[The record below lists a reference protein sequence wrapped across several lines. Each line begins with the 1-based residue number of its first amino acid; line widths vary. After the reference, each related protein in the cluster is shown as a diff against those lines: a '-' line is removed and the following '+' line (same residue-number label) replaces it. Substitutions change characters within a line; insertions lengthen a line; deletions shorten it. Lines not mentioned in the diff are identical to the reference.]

1 MFNLF
6 FEDDFYSYVK
16 EIYAEIEEFFSKNQN
31 EKFFTINKED
41 VCDELFKK
49 YSISFLEVDEKLKL
63 LSKDKVHYTTDI
75 FGREIKKPIYTF
87 GVKFS
92 GDKTLFRIKPSRFN
106 THVFGAYFSNFKNNE
121 LLCFDINYYDN
132 SSFEDELN
140 RKRNYLFF
148 MADNVNEDIKKY
160 NLEIKQ
166 KIFSLY
172 ESYESNLHNETD
184 LLDKLG
190 VEIDEENSKELFSG
204 YDNAK
209 NEIGDLPKNI
219 SQTSEDRIFQ
229 STSNTNNEIIRNPF
243 QAYDGNEDYIFVSYA
258 HKDSKLV
265 FQEIKKFHDKGYYI
279 WYDQGITAGKEW
291 DDEVANAL
299 KSSSLVVAFISKNAM
314 ASENVKNEIK
324 FALEKNI
331 PLVPIFLEKT
341 QLTSGL
347 ELRLISK
354 DHIFKYSLSEEDY
367 LIKCFNAF
375 EKLDLAKNENIIQS
389 NGCDDSND
397 NVILPGCNE
406 KESLIFKKLCEYCL
420 DKSFD
425 VEIDPMAI
433 LDMVNKHYDEK
444 NPEKLADKIRYS
456 LENLE
461 KNNYI
466 ISKDSSLGM
475 GFSTSSITFQGFC
488 FYIKN
493 IVKDKNIYTNVIRAI
508 FVDELSTIEE
518 ISRIYNILPSI
529 VDMFV
534 KLFRKEKYIVCN
546 NDLTEI
552 TVTPAGEEYFK
563 RIINQQS

>member
-16 EIYAEIEEFFSKNQN
+16 GIYAEIEEFFSKNQN

-49 YSISFLEVDEKLKL
+49 YSISFLEVDEKIKL
-63 LSKDKVHYTTDI
+63 LSKDKVHYTTDN

-106 THVFGAYFSNFKNNE
+106 THVFGAYFSNFNNSE

-148 MADNVNEDIKKY
+148 MVNNVNEDIKKY

-172 ESYESNLHNETD
+172 ESYESNFHNETD
-184 LLDKLG
+184 LLGKLG
-190 VEIDEENSKELFSG
+190 IERHEKNSKELFSNH
-204 YDNAK
+204 DNAK
-209 NEIGDLPKNI
+209 NEIIELPKNI
-219 SQTSEDRIFQ
+219 SQTSDDGIFK
-229 STSNTNNEIIRNPF
+229 STSSIKNGIIRNPF
-243 QAYDGNEDYIFVSYA
+243 QAYDGNEHYIFVSYA

-265 FQEIKKFHDKGYYI
+265 FQEIKKFHDKGYPI
-279 WYDQGITAGKEW
+279 WYDQGIIAGKEW

-314 ASENVKNEIK
+314 ASKNVKNEIK
-324 FALEKNI
+324 FALEKNVPI
-331 PLVPIFLEKT
+331 VPIFLEKT
-341 QLTSGL
+341 QLPPGL

-375 EKLDLAKNENIIQS
+375 EKLDLAKNENIIQIK
-389 NGCDDSND
+389 GCDDSND
-397 NVILPGCNE
+397 DIILPGCNE
-406 KESLIFKKLCEYCL
+406 KESLIFKNLCEYCL

-433 LDMVNKHYDEK
+433 LNMVNTYYDEE
-444 NPEKLADKIRYS
+444 NPDKLADKIRYS

-466 ISKDSSLGM
+466 TSKGSSLGM
-475 GFSTSSITFQGFC
+475 GFSTSSITFHGFC

-493 IVKDKNIYTNVIRAI
+493 MAKDKTIYSNMVRAI
-508 FVDELSTIEE
+508 SLDKLLSIDA
-518 ISRIYNILPSI
+518 ISREYEILPSI
-529 VDMFV
+529 VEMLV
-534 KLFRKEKYIVCN
+534 KLFRKERYIVCN

-563 RIINQQS
+563 GIINQQS